1 MSIDIKWQVPKAQPE
16 ASELAVVYARY
27 SSHSQGE
34 QSIEGQL
41 SNARDYA
48 AAHGYTI
55 VHEYVDR
62 AKSGRTDNR
71 AEFQQML
78 KDTAK
83 RQFSVIILWKVD
95 RFGRNREEI
104 AINKMKCRKNGVRVE
119 YVAETIPDSPE
130 GVILESVLEGF
141 AEYYSLQLSQNI
153 RRGRAES
160 AEKCQSLGGNR
171 PLGYKTGPDKKFVID
186 ENTAPTVKMI
196 FTMYADGKTV
206 TEIVDKLNELGL
218 RTLRGGPFTKNSLH
232 SILKNKKYIGIY
244 EYQGRE
250 IKDGVP
256 RIIED
261 DVFNKVQEMLKINKR
276 APAKTWSRADY
287 ILTDKLFCGKCGALM
302 FGESGTSKT
311 GAKHNYYICSNKK
324 RFRSCDKKA
333 VRQADIGVS
342 IYFEEQGIDTAAI
355 DLEMIL
361 TFPGMAAQKESE
373 TISENMRWSYQK
385 RMESGDFNCCKAA
398 YGYELIDGQ
407 LYINEAEAV
416 VIRRIFD
423 LYLQGCGKQAIANQ
437 LNTDG
442 IPRRYGYKTWHL
454 NAIHYILN
462 NERYM
467 GDALLQKNYTTE
479 TLPFRK
485 RRNRGEKPQYYVE
498 NSNPAIVS
506 REVFQAA
513 QALQQR
519 KTAGGSAPKNRYPFS
534 GVLRCPV
541 CGHAYRRQ
549 VTNGTAFWLC
559 SYKAS
564 GRSECAS
571 DRVPE
576 NMVKEAFMRMSG
588 KLADNREE
596 LLGDLIRQ
604 LEKLQNRT
612 SGSGERI
619 YQLNRQIADVNA
631 QNLVVAQLHSSGIL
645 NNAEYAAQSGE
656 LNRKVSELRSER
668 RRILMEDE
676 DNEVI
681 ESLRALDEIM
691 ADYAPTEDFDEDL
704 FGQIVES
711 ITVVSKNALRFC
723 LAGGLAL
730 TERI

>member
-1 MSIDIKWQVPKAQPE
+1 MAEKRLTDGTTALAAQPRVIKIE
-16 ASELAVVYARY
+16 AAEKPQNAQLRVAAYTRVSSDSDDQLNSFAAQNRYYAELISGKAEWRMVDIYAD
-27 SSHSQGE
+27 
-34 QSIEGQL
+34 EGITGT
-41 SNARDYA
+41 SA
-48 AAHGYTI
+48 
-55 VHEYVDR
+55 
-62 AKSGRTDNR
+62 
-71 AEFQQML
+71 
-78 KDTAK
+78 AK
-83 RQFSVIILWKVD
+83 REDFQRMMAD
-95 RFGRNREEI
+95 
-104 AINKMKCRKNGVRVE
+104 C
-119 YVAETIPDSPE
+119 
-130 GVILESVLEGF
+130 
-141 AEYYSLQLSQNI
+141 
-153 RRGRAES
+153 RRG
-160 AEKCQSLGGNR
+160 L
-171 PLGYKTGPDKKFVID
+171 ID
-186 ENTAPTVKMI
+186 QILVKSISRFARNTTELL
-196 FTMYADGKTV
+196 TMVRGLK
-206 TEIVDKLNELGL
+206 EL
-218 RTLRGGPFTKNSLH
+218 
-232 SILKNKKYIGIY
+232 
-244 EYQGRE
+244 
-250 IKDGVP
+250 
-256 RIIED
+256 
-261 DVFNKVQEMLKINKR
+261 
-276 APAKTWSRADY
+276 
-287 ILTDKLFCGKCGALM
+287 
-302 FGESGTSKT
+302 
-311 GAKHNYYICSNKK
+311 
-324 RFRSCDKKA
+324 
-333 VRQADIGVS
+333 GVS

-479 TLPFRK
+479 TMPFRK

-631 QNLVVAQLHSSGIL
+631 QNLVIAQLHSSGIL

>member
-1 MSIDIKWQVPKAQPE
+1 M
-16 ASELAVVYARY
+16 R
-27 SSHSQGE
+27 
-34 QSIEGQL
+34 
-41 SNARDYA
+41 
-48 AAHGYTI
+48 
-55 VHEYVDR
+55 
-62 AKSGRTDNR
+62 
-71 AEFQQML
+71 
-78 KDTAK
+78 
-83 RQFSVIILWKVD
+83 
-95 RFGRNREEI
+95 
-104 AINKMKCRKNGVRVE
+104 
-119 YVAETIPDSPE
+119 
-130 GVILESVLEGF
+130 
-141 AEYYSLQLSQNI
+141 
-153 RRGRAES
+153 
-160 AEKCQSLGGNR
+160 
-171 PLGYKTGPDKKFVID
+171 
-186 ENTAPTVKMI
+186 
-196 FTMYADGKTV
+196 KTV
-206 TEIVDKLNELGL
+206 TELAMPEQGQRLIRLAPYTRVSSGSDDQ
-218 RTLRGGPFTKNSLH
+218 LH
-232 SILKNKKYIGIY
+232 SFAAQVKYYTEYAVAHPEYELVDIY
-244 EYQGRE
+244 ADEAVTGTRMDKRDDLNRLLRDCRKGK
-250 IKDGVP
+250 ID
-256 RIIED
+256 RIITKSVSRFARNTTELLTM
-261 DVFNKVQEMLKINKR
+261 VRGLKE
-276 APAKTWSRADY
+276 
-287 ILTDKLFCGKCGALM
+287 L
-302 FGESGTSKT
+302 
-311 GAKHNYYICSNKK
+311 
-324 RFRSCDKKA
+324 
-333 VRQADIGVS
+333 GVS
-342 IYFEEQGIDTAAI
+342 IYFEEQGIDTATI

-454 NAIHYILN
+454 NAIYYILN

-485 RRNRGEKPQYYVE
+485 RRNHGEKTQYYVE

-506 REVFQAA
+506 REIFQAA

-519 KTAGGSAPKNRYPFS
+519 KTARGSTPKNRYPFS
-534 GVLRCPV
+534 GVLRCPA

-571 DRVPE
+571 DRVSE
-576 NMVKEAFMRMSG
+576 NMVKDAFMRLSD

-604 LEKLQNRT
+604 LEKLQSRT

-691 ADYAPTEDFDEDL
+691 ADYAPTGDFDEDL

>member
-1 MSIDIKWQVPKAQPE
+1 MIFADKLILLRKKAGWSQEELADQMNVTRQSVSKWEGAQSVPDLEKMLRL
-16 ASELAVVYARY
+16 SELFGVSTDYLLKD
-27 SSHSQGE
+27 E
-34 QSIEGQL
+34 IEEAEHIDLFDDTPLLRRVSMEEANAFL
-41 SNARDYA
+41 SVKLRTAKTIAYA
-48 AAHGYTI
+48 AFLCMVRG
-55 VHEYVDR
+55 
-62 AKSGRTDNR
+62 
-71 AEFQQML
+71 L
-78 KDTAK
+78 K
-83 RQFSVIILWKVD
+83 
-95 RFGRNREEI
+95 
-104 AINKMKCRKNGVRVE
+104 
-119 YVAETIPDSPE
+119 
-130 GVILESVLEGF
+130 
-141 AEYYSLQLSQNI
+141 
-153 RRGRAES
+153 
-160 AEKCQSLGGNR
+160 
-171 PLGYKTGPDKKFVID
+171 
-186 ENTAPTVKMI
+186 
-196 FTMYADGKTV
+196 
-206 TEIVDKLNELGL
+206 EL
-218 RTLRGGPFTKNSLH
+218 
-232 SILKNKKYIGIY
+232 
-244 EYQGRE
+244 
-250 IKDGVP
+250 
-256 RIIED
+256 
-261 DVFNKVQEMLKINKR
+261 
-276 APAKTWSRADY
+276 
-287 ILTDKLFCGKCGALM
+287 
-302 FGESGTSKT
+302 
-311 GAKHNYYICSNKK
+311 
-324 RFRSCDKKA
+324 
-333 VRQADIGVS
+333 GVS

>member
-1 MSIDIKWQVPKAQPE
+1 
-16 ASELAVVYARY
+16 
-27 SSHSQGE
+27 
-34 QSIEGQL
+34 
-41 SNARDYA
+41 
-48 AAHGYTI
+48 
-55 VHEYVDR
+55 
-62 AKSGRTDNR
+62 
-71 AEFQQML
+71 ML
-78 KDTAK
+78 KA
-83 RQFSVIILWKVD
+83 VISHNEQAAIVELPMD
-95 RFGRNREEI
+95 R
-104 AINKMKCRKNGVRVE
+104 
-119 YVAETIPDSPE
+119 
-130 GVILESVLEGF
+130 L
-141 AEYYSLQLSQNI
+141 SLQ
-153 RRGRAES
+153 
-160 AEKCQSLGGNR
+160 
-171 PLGYKTGPDKKFVID
+171 
-186 ENTAPTVKMI
+186 
-196 FTMYADGKTV
+196 
-206 TEIVDKLNELGL
+206 
-218 RTLRGGPFTKNSLH
+218 
-232 SILKNKKYIGIY
+232 
-244 EYQGRE
+244 
-250 IKDGVP
+250 
-256 RIIED
+256 
-261 DVFNKVQEMLKINKR
+261 
-276 APAKTWSRADY
+276 
-287 ILTDKLFCGKCGALM
+287 
-302 FGESGTSKT
+302 
-311 GAKHNYYICSNKK
+311 
-324 RFRSCDKKA
+324 
-333 VRQADIGVS
+333 
-342 IYFEEQGIDTAAI
+342 
-355 DLEMIL
+355 
-361 TFPGMAAQKESE
+361 
-373 TISENMRWSYQK
+373 
-385 RMESGDFNCCKAA
+385 
-398 YGYELIDGQ
+398 
-407 LYINEAEAV
+407 
-416 VIRRIFD
+416 
-423 LYLQGCGKQAIANQ
+423 
-437 LNTDG
+437 
-442 IPRRYGYKTWHL
+442 YKTWHL

>member
-1 MSIDIKWQVPKAQPE
+1 MKRQTNWIVGVSDGK
-16 ASELAVVYARY
+16 
-27 SSHSQGE
+27 
-34 QSIEGQL
+34 
-41 SNARDYA
+41 
-48 AAHGYTI
+48 
-55 VHEYVDR
+55 VHEYKIGDVTYFV
-62 AKSGRTDNR
+62 S
-71 AEFQQML
+71 AEFERSSQTNLRDRVQRTVVSNL
-78 KDTAK
+78 IPLTPGQASDTIAAEYVFGCREGGLMQSKKKKEQSGLTALYCRLSRDDGAEGDSNSVANQKRLLQKYAK
-83 RQFSVIILWKVD
+83 ENSLGNTRFYVD
-95 RFGRNREEI
+95 EAVTGTRMDKRDDLNRLLRD
-104 AINKMKCRKNGVRVE
+104 CRKG
-119 YVAETIPDSPE
+119 
-130 GVILESVLEGF
+130 
-141 AEYYSLQLSQNI
+141 
-153 RRGRAES
+153 
-160 AEKCQSLGGNR
+160 K
-171 PLGYKTGPDKKFVID
+171 ID
-186 ENTAPTVKMI
+186 
-196 FTMYADGKTV
+196 
-206 TEIVDKLNELGL
+206 
-218 RTLRGGPFTKNSLH
+218 
-232 SILKNKKYIGIY
+232 
-244 EYQGRE
+244 
-250 IKDGVP
+250 
-256 RIIED
+256 RIITKSVSRFARNTTELLTM
-261 DVFNKVQEMLKINKR
+261 VRGLKE
-276 APAKTWSRADY
+276 
-287 ILTDKLFCGKCGALM
+287 L
-302 FGESGTSKT
+302 
-311 GAKHNYYICSNKK
+311 
-324 RFRSCDKKA
+324 
-333 VRQADIGVS
+333 GVS

-631 QNLVVAQLHSSGIL
+631 QNLVIAQLHSSGIL

>member
-1 MSIDIKWQVPKAQPE
+1 
-16 ASELAVVYARY
+16 
-27 SSHSQGE
+27 
-34 QSIEGQL
+34 
-41 SNARDYA
+41 
-48 AAHGYTI
+48 
-55 VHEYVDR
+55 
-62 AKSGRTDNR
+62 
-71 AEFQQML
+71 
-78 KDTAK
+78 
-83 RQFSVIILWKVD
+83 
-95 RFGRNREEI
+95 
-104 AINKMKCRKNGVRVE
+104 
-119 YVAETIPDSPE
+119 
-130 GVILESVLEGF
+130 
-141 AEYYSLQLSQNI
+141 
-153 RRGRAES
+153 
-160 AEKCQSLGGNR
+160 
-171 PLGYKTGPDKKFVID
+171 
-186 ENTAPTVKMI
+186 
-196 FTMYADGKTV
+196 
-206 TEIVDKLNELGL
+206 
-218 RTLRGGPFTKNSLH
+218 
-232 SILKNKKYIGIY
+232 
-244 EYQGRE
+244 
-250 IKDGVP
+250 
-256 RIIED
+256 
-261 DVFNKVQEMLKINKR
+261 
-276 APAKTWSRADY
+276 
-287 ILTDKLFCGKCGALM
+287 
-302 FGESGTSKT
+302 
-311 GAKHNYYICSNKK
+311 
-324 RFRSCDKKA
+324 
-333 VRQADIGVS
+333 
-342 IYFEEQGIDTAAI
+342 
-355 DLEMIL
+355 
-361 TFPGMAAQKESE
+361 
-373 TISENMRWSYQK
+373 
-385 RMESGDFNCCKAA
+385 
-398 YGYELIDGQ
+398 
-407 LYINEAEAV
+407 
-416 VIRRIFD
+416 
-423 LYLQGCGKQAIANQ
+423 
-437 LNTDG
+437 
-442 IPRRYGYKTWHL
+442 
-454 NAIHYILN
+454 
-462 NERYM
+462 M

-506 REVFQAA
+506 REIFQAA

-576 NMVKEAFMRMSG
+576 NTVKDAFMRMSG

-596 LLGDLIRQ
+596 LLGDLIQQ
-604 LEKLQNRT
+604 LEKLQSRT

-691 ADYAPTEDFDEDL
+691 ADYAPTGDFDEDL

-730 TERI
+730 AERI

>member
-1 MSIDIKWQVPKAQPE
+1 MVRGLK
-16 ASELAVVYARY
+16 EL
-27 SSHSQGE
+27 
-34 QSIEGQL
+34 
-41 SNARDYA
+41 
-48 AAHGYTI
+48 
-55 VHEYVDR
+55 
-62 AKSGRTDNR
+62 
-71 AEFQQML
+71 
-78 KDTAK
+78 
-83 RQFSVIILWKVD
+83 
-95 RFGRNREEI
+95 
-104 AINKMKCRKNGVRVE
+104 
-119 YVAETIPDSPE
+119 
-130 GVILESVLEGF
+130 
-141 AEYYSLQLSQNI
+141 
-153 RRGRAES
+153 
-160 AEKCQSLGGNR
+160 
-171 PLGYKTGPDKKFVID
+171 
-186 ENTAPTVKMI
+186 
-196 FTMYADGKTV
+196 
-206 TEIVDKLNELGL
+206 
-218 RTLRGGPFTKNSLH
+218 
-232 SILKNKKYIGIY
+232 
-244 EYQGRE
+244 
-250 IKDGVP
+250 
-256 RIIED
+256 
-261 DVFNKVQEMLKINKR
+261 
-276 APAKTWSRADY
+276 
-287 ILTDKLFCGKCGALM
+287 
-302 FGESGTSKT
+302 
-311 GAKHNYYICSNKK
+311 
-324 RFRSCDKKA
+324 
-333 VRQADIGVS
+333 GVS

-467 GDALLQKNYTTE
+467 GDALLQKITPRKPAVPQRRIAEKSRSIMWRTV
-479 TLPFRK
+479 TLPLSAGKSFR
-485 RRNRGEKPQYYVE
+485 RRRRFSSVKLPGDP
-498 NSNPAIVS
+498 
-506 REVFQAA
+506 
-513 QALQQR
+513 
-519 KTAGGSAPKNRYPFS
+519 PKESLPFS

>member
-1 MSIDIKWQVPKAQPE
+1 
-16 ASELAVVYARY
+16 
-27 SSHSQGE
+27 
-34 QSIEGQL
+34 
-41 SNARDYA
+41 
-48 AAHGYTI
+48 
-55 VHEYVDR
+55 
-62 AKSGRTDNR
+62 
-71 AEFQQML
+71 
-78 KDTAK
+78 
-83 RQFSVIILWKVD
+83 
-95 RFGRNREEI
+95 
-104 AINKMKCRKNGVRVE
+104 
-119 YVAETIPDSPE
+119 
-130 GVILESVLEGF
+130 
-141 AEYYSLQLSQNI
+141 
-153 RRGRAES
+153 
-160 AEKCQSLGGNR
+160 
-171 PLGYKTGPDKKFVID
+171 
-186 ENTAPTVKMI
+186 
-196 FTMYADGKTV
+196 
-206 TEIVDKLNELGL
+206 
-218 RTLRGGPFTKNSLH
+218 
-232 SILKNKKYIGIY
+232 
-244 EYQGRE
+244 
-250 IKDGVP
+250 
-256 RIIED
+256 
-261 DVFNKVQEMLKINKR
+261 
-276 APAKTWSRADY
+276 
-287 ILTDKLFCGKCGALM
+287 
-302 FGESGTSKT
+302 
-311 GAKHNYYICSNKK
+311 
-324 RFRSCDKKA
+324 
-333 VRQADIGVS
+333 
-342 IYFEEQGIDTAAI
+342 
-355 DLEMIL
+355 MIL

>member
-1 MSIDIKWQVPKAQPE
+1 MRKTVT
-16 ASELAVVYARY
+16 ELAMPEQGQRLIRLAPYTRV
-27 SSHSQGE
+27 SSGSDD
-34 QSIEGQL
+34 QL
-41 SNARDYA
+41 RSFAAQVKYYTEYA
-48 AAHGYTI
+48 AAHP
-55 VHEYVDR
+55 EYELVDIYADEAVTGTR
-62 AKSGRTDNR
+62 MDKRDDLNR
-71 AEFQQML
+71 L
-78 KDTAK
+78 LRD
-83 RQFSVIILWKVD
+83 
-95 RFGRNREEI
+95 
-104 AINKMKCRKNGVRVE
+104 CRKG
-119 YVAETIPDSPE
+119 
-130 GVILESVLEGF
+130 
-141 AEYYSLQLSQNI
+141 
-153 RRGRAES
+153 
-160 AEKCQSLGGNR
+160 K
-171 PLGYKTGPDKKFVID
+171 ID
-186 ENTAPTVKMI
+186 
-196 FTMYADGKTV
+196 
-206 TEIVDKLNELGL
+206 
-218 RTLRGGPFTKNSLH
+218 
-232 SILKNKKYIGIY
+232 
-244 EYQGRE
+244 
-250 IKDGVP
+250 
-256 RIIED
+256 RIITKSVSRFARNTTELLTM
-261 DVFNKVQEMLKINKR
+261 VRGLKE
-276 APAKTWSRADY
+276 
-287 ILTDKLFCGKCGALM
+287 L
-302 FGESGTSKT
+302 
-311 GAKHNYYICSNKK
+311 
-324 RFRSCDKKA
+324 
-333 VRQADIGVS
+333 GVS

-588 KLADNREE
+588 KLVDNREE

-604 LEKLQNRT
+604 LEKLQSRT

-723 LAGGLAL
+723 LAGDLAL